1 MPTADDNGEL
11 QCEIS
16 NDNTYSGGI
25 RVKKYTTDKIRNIG
39 FFGHG
44 GTGKTT
50 MSESMLFLTGA
61 IDRFG
66 KVNDGNTTSD
76 FEPDEQKRGMS
87 IYTSTIPVEHNN
99 HKLNVLDTPGFLDFV
114 AQAQSALAVVET
126 GVFFVS
132 AQAGVEV
139 GLERIW
145 KLASEKKMSR
155 FFLINRLDKENT
167 SFDRSVDSI
176 AETLKL
182 EGAMVT
188 LHLPI
193 GVADKFSGIVDLVEM
208 KAYTYSGGK
217 STVGEIPA
225 DMKDKAEEYREK
237 LVEAAAGVEESLM
250 EKFFEGALSEDEI
263 RQGLAKGIAEGSLIP
278 VLCGAAETSVGTDLL
293 MDALIKYGPAPDKM
307 GEFKAIKPKTGD
319 EVMIK
324 PVKDAPVSAM
334 VFKTTTDPYVG
345 RLSFIRVLSGK
356 MTGDMTLYNPN
367 KDTDEKIAGIMIF
380 RGKEHMGVDEVEAG
394 DIITV
399 AKLTSTETNDTLCSK
414 DNSVQ
419 FPKINYPEP
428 LMSLAVYPKSKG
440 DEDKLGAGLSKLT
453 EEDPTFTVK
462 RDTVTKETVISG
474 VGDLQLSVLMD
485 RLKRKFNVEVDLKTP
500 KVPYKETIK
509 GKTKVEHKY
518 KKQTG
523 GRGQYGHVVLE
534 IEPTPRDAGYEF
546 VDKIVG
552 GVVPRNFIPS
562 VDKGLRKALEEGVLA
577 GYPFVDVRVALVFG
591 SYHTVDSSDMAFQI
605 ASSMAFKKGVP
616 EANPILLEP
625 IYEIEVVVPDSF
637 TGDVIGD
644 LNGRRGRILNMTPL
658 GDGMQSIKALVPL
671 AELRKYAIDL
681 RSMTQ
686 GRGVF
691 SMKYSTYEEV
701 PAQIAEQ
708 VIAEAKKEQEE

>member
-1 MPTADDNGEL
+1 
-11 QCEIS
+11 
-16 NDNTYSGGI
+16 
-25 RVKKYTTDKIRNIG
+25 
-39 FFGHG
+39 
-44 GTGKTT
+44 
-50 MSESMLFLTGA
+50 
-61 IDRFG
+61 
-66 KVNDGNTTSD
+66 
-76 FEPDEQKRGMS
+76 
-87 IYTSTIPVEHNN
+87 
-99 HKLNVLDTPGFLDFV
+99 
-114 AQAQSALAVVET
+114 
-126 GVFFVS
+126 
-132 AQAGVEV
+132 
-139 GLERIW
+139 
-145 KLASEKKMSR
+145 
-155 FFLINRLDKENT
+155 
-167 SFDRSVDSI
+167 
-176 AETLKL
+176 
-182 EGAMVT
+182 
-188 LHLPI
+188 
-193 GVADKFSGIVDLVEM
+193 
-208 KAYTYSGGK
+208 
-217 STVGEIPA
+217 
-225 DMKDKAEEYREK
+225 
-237 LVEAAAGVEESLM
+237 
-250 EKFFEGALSEDEI
+250 
-263 RQGLAKGIAEGSLIP
+263 
-278 VLCGAAETSVGTDLL
+278 
-293 MDALIKYGPAPDKM
+293 MDALIKYGPAPDQF
-307 GEFKAIKPKTGD
+307 GEYEAFKPKSD
-319 EVMIK
+319 EKVAVK
-324 PVKDAPVSAM
+324 PSKDEPLAAR

-345 RLSFIRVLSGK
+345 RLSFIRVYSGK
-356 MTGDMTLYNPN
+356 MSGDMTVYNPN

-380 RGKEHMGVDEVEAG
+380 KGKEHSGVDEVEAG

-399 AKLTSTETNDTLCSK
+399 AKLTSTETGDTLCSK
-414 DNSVQ
+414 DKPVQ
-419 FPKINYPEP
+419 FAPVDYPEP

-474 VGDLQLSVLMD
+474 VGDLQLAVLMD

-605 ASSMAFKKGVP
+605 AASMAFKKGIP

-625 IYEIEVVVPDSF
+625 IYEVEVIVPDSF

-686 GRGVF
+686 GRGIF
-691 SMKYSTYEEV
+691 SMQYSTYEEV
-701 PAQIAEQ
+701 PAQLAEQ

>member
-1 MPTADDNGEL
+1 
-11 QCEIS
+11 
-16 NDNTYSGGI
+16 
-25 RVKKYTTDKIRNIG
+25 
-39 FFGHG
+39 
-44 GTGKTT
+44 
-50 MSESMLFLTGA
+50 
-61 IDRFG
+61 
-66 KVNDGNTTSD
+66 
-76 FEPDEQKRGMS
+76 MS
-87 IYTSTIPVEHNN
+87 IYTSTIPVEYKN

-132 AQAGVEV
+132 GQAGVEV

-145 KLASEKKMSR
+145 KLAKDKKMSR
-155 FFLINRLDKENT
+155 FFIVNRLDKENS
-167 SFDRSVDSI
+167 SFDKSIDSI
-176 AETLKL
+176 NEILKL
-182 EGAMVT
+182 EGALAP

-193 GVADKFSGIVDLVEM
+193 GVAENFKGIIDLVEM

-217 STVGEIPA
+217 ATVGEIPA
-225 DMKDKAEEYREK
+225 DMKDAAEEHREK
-237 LVEAAAGVEESLM
+237 LVEAAAGVDETLM
-250 EKFFEGALSEDEI
+250 EKFFEGALTEEEI
-263 RQGLAKGIAEGSLIP
+263 RTGLAKGIKEGTLIP
-278 VLCGAAETSVGTDLL
+278 VLCGAAESSIGTDLL
-293 MDALIKYGPAPDKM
+293 MDALVKYGPAPDQL
-307 GEFKAIKPKTGD
+307 GD
-319 EVMIK
+319 YEAQKSRSDEKVTVK
-324 PVKDAPVSAM
+324 STKDAPLAARI
-334 VFKTTTDPYVG
+334 FKTTTDPYVG
-345 RLSFIRVLSGK
+345 RLSFIRVYSGK
-356 MTGDMTLYNPN
+356 MSGDMTLYNPN

-380 RGKEHMGVDEVEAG
+380 KGKDHASVDEVEAG

-399 AKLTSTETNDTLCSK
+399 AKLTATETGDTLCSK
-414 DNSVQ
+414 DNPVQ
-419 FPKINYPEP
+419 FAPIDYPEP

-474 VGDLQLSVLMD
+474 VGDLQLAVLMD
-485 RLKRKFNVEVDLKTP
+485 RLKRKFNVEVDLRTP

-605 ASSMAFKKGVP
+605 AASMAFKKGIP
-616 EANPILLEP
+616 DANPIMLEP
-625 IYEIEVVVPDSF
+625 IYEVEVIVPDSF

-644 LNGRRGRILNMTPL
+644 LNGRRGRILNMNPL

-691 SMKYSTYEEV
+691 NMKYSTYEEV
-701 PAQIAEQ
+701 PAQLAEQ
-708 VIAEAKKEQEE
+708 IIAEAKKEQEE